1 MANGRSASWWLD
13 NRGAIGSIRRTLL
26 VFAET
31 IAMRASLLLSILV
44 LILPAASAQD
54 YLAGEP
60 IWLQHSICAV
70 PQPCIATDTYNYYLA
85 GDSVIQGV
93 TWKKVVR
100 EGQISYMWQSTPPV
114 GPGCVGTSPYGP
126 EFNGVWL
133 IRQQDRQLRIWV
145 NDMDVLLHEFDLQ
158 VGQAVPLSYTNWNSE
173 ITVAAIDYVQVGGEM
188 RARYEL
194 EDSWAQYLIEGV
206 GSSNGLFEPL
216 SNFLECGYGL
226 DCFGLANVSYY
237 PTEWEGSCWVVMGI
251 RTQVEEPVVALSP
264 NPASGEL
271 MLQGTRAGDRISI
284 RDAVGREVIATRSAS
299 DRASID
305 VSGLPEGAYSLV
317 TGRSV
322 LRLLIA
328 R

>member
-1 MANGRSASWWLD
+1 MRFATLIASTMI
-13 NRGAIGSIRRTLL
+13 ASIA
-26 VFAET
+26 V
-31 IAMRASLLLSILV
+31 S
-44 LILPAASAQD
+44 QD
-54 YLAGEP
+54 YLGNEP
-60 IWLQHSICAV
+60 VWLQHSICAV
-70 PQPCIATDTYNYYLA
+70 PLPCIATDSYNYYLA

-173 ITVAAIDYVQVGGEM
+173 ITVAAIDYVQIGGEM

-194 EDSWAQYLIEGV
+194 NDSWAQYLIEGV

-216 SNFLECGYGL
+216 SDFLECGYGL
-226 DCFGLANVSYY
+226 DCFGLGSVSYY
-237 PTEWEGSCWVVMGI
+237 PTEWEGSCWVVMG
-251 RTQVEEPVVALSP
+251 TTAKAEKPDVSLAP
-264 NPASGEL
+264 NPASDEVV
-271 MLQGTRAGDRISI
+271 LQGTRAGDRYSI
-284 RDAVGREVIATRSAS
+284 RDALGREVFGSMSTA
-299 DRASID
+299 DRTSID
-305 VSGLPEGAYSLV
+305 VSHLTPGAYSLV
-317 TGRSV
+317 AGTSV
-322 LRLLIA
+322 LRLVVA
-328 R
+328 H